1 MWIFVCA
8 GRGCKLASFRIEE
21 PSLGRKG
28 CVEDLGV
35 LFSRSVVSYSLQ
47 PHGLQCARLPH
58 PSPSSGTCSNSC
70 LLSRW
75 CHPTVSSSVTP
86 FSPFHLRGYSSSR
99 VTKQDPM
106 GPFWGQI
113 FPHTLCY
120 SSSLKCLGNS
130 IWGTFLQLF
139 WTSLAPNPMEVINVL
154 MNLSTESQASCSLRL
169 DNVNPSDTILVSHH
183 QRTMHKVI
191 TDPVTAPPPHLA
203 SKSASRKPFRE
214 LKTVWDTSHPSPC
227 VAPQ

>member
-1 MWIFVCA
+1 
-8 GRGCKLASFRIEE
+8 
-21 PSLGRKG
+21 
-28 CVEDLGV
+28 
-35 LFSRSVVSYSLQ
+35 
-47 PHGLQCARLPH
+47 
-58 PSPSSGTCSNSC
+58 
-70 LLSRW
+70 
-75 CHPTVSSSVTP
+75 
-86 FSPFHLRGYSSSR
+86 
-99 VTKQDPM
+99 
-106 GPFWGQI
+106 
-113 FPHTLCY
+113 
-120 SSSLKCLGNS
+120 
-130 IWGTFLQLF
+130 
-139 WTSLAPNPMEVINVL
+139 MEVINVL